1 LTFLILGRRH
11 YFLLASRFGAE
22 DGREFMSPK
31 PVRKKNRQEFAKPA
45 TPAPTQLQTDTTIV
59 AIGASAGGIEAV
71 TELMNH
77 LTADTGMAFVLIQHL
92 DPKHHSILTEL
103 LARKT
108 VMPVTEVS
116 EGLPVKSNH
125 FYVIP
130 PNATMSISEETLHL
144 SPREE
149 SRGTHMSVD
158 HFMRAL
164 AEEKGNRAI
173 GVILSG
179 SGTDG
184 TLGMAEIQAHGGVTF
199 AQDEASAKYDGM
211 PRSAVVAGC
220 VDYVLS
226 PKGIAEELARIARH
240 PYVAHNSLS
249 QSDQAV
255 PSPQAGLNSIF
266 QVLRRATSVDFTH
279 YRQTTVLRRIQRR
292 MVVHKIDVVE
302 EYAKFVQ
309 SHPVEVKALYQDMLI
324 NVTSFFRTPRLFE
337 GLKSTV
343 FPAILKSPSHDRGI
357 RVWTPG
363 CASGEETYSV
373 AIALLE
379 FLGDKA
385 SQIPIQFFG
394 TDVSDLSVTKARN
407 GTYPENIQGDIT
419 PERLRRFFTKVES
432 GYRVSKTIRDMC
444 IFAQHNVLN
453 DPPFSRMDLICCRNL
468 LIYLEPVLQNK
479 VLSLFHYALRSG
491 RFLVLGNSEGL
502 GATTGLFAVEDRTN
516 KIFSRK
522 SAGARQGGA
531 LSLDSPA
538 ERREYGPIRI
548 PVKSPDPS
556 WNYAEAQK
564 EFDRRLLT
572 QFAPATVF
580 VNEELEIVHSR
591 GSVNRYLTLA
601 PGRASLSLLKMAREG
616 LLVELRNA
624 ISRAKKENATVEKRN
639 LRIQNGNEN
648 SENPGATDSIRLV
661 NFQVA
666 PVTLGNTK
674 ERYFMIVFEEA
685 PPKYARMSLARRT
698 PKESAS
704 ALKQSAKLE
713 QELAATKEYLQSV
726 IETQEA
732 TNEELQSA
740 NEEIL
745 SSNEELQSTNEE
757 METAKEELQ
766 SANEELTTV
775 NDELRNRNVEVSQIN
790 NDLINLLSSID
801 IAVIMI
807 GRDLT
812 IRRFT
817 PKAQKFLGL
826 IPGDIGR
833 PLSNINP
840 TIEIADLQALVLQVV
855 SDFHPL
861 ERELTDRLG
870 IHYQFKI
877 LPYRTLDNK
886 IDGAVITIV
895 DIAPDESGSK
905 GARPQ

>member
-1 LTFLILGRRH
+1 MSAKA
-11 YFLLASRFGAE
+11 ASKNPQPE
-22 DGREFMSPK
+22 VPK
-31 PVRKKNRQEFAKPA
+31 AGNTSSVADQN
-45 TPAPTQLQTDTTIV
+45 DTTIV
-59 AIGASAGGIEAV
+59 AIGASAGGIEAL

-77 LTADTGMAFVLIQHL
+77 LATNTGMAFVLVQHL

-103 LARKT
+103 LGRKT
-108 VMPVTEVS
+108 SMTVTEVMD
-116 EGLPVKSNH
+116 GLAVKPNH
-125 FYVIP
+125 VYVIP
-130 PNATMSISEETLHL
+130 PNATMSISGETLHL

-149 SRGTHMSVD
+149 SAGMHMSVD

-164 AEEKGNRAI
+164 AEQKGNRAI

-184 TLGMAEIQAHGGVTF
+184 TLGMSEIQAHGGVTF
-199 AQDEASAKYDGM
+199 AQDEATAKYDGM
-211 PRSAVVAGC
+211 PRSAVVAGY

-226 PKGIAEELARIARH
+226 PKGIAKELARIASH
-240 PYVAHNSLS
+240 PYVVRENH
-249 QSDQAV
+249 SDVVKAA
-255 PSPQAGLNSIF
+255 PDAIAGLSTIF
-266 QVLRRATSVDFTH
+266 QVLRRATGVDFTH
-279 YRQTTVLRRIQRR
+279 YRQTTILRRIQRR
-292 MVVHKIDVVE
+292 MVVHKIDKME
-302 EYAKFVQ
+302 EYAKFAQ
-309 SHPVEVKALYQDMLI
+309 GHAAEVKALYQDMLI
-324 NVTSFFRTPRLFE
+324 NVTSFFRGPRVFE
-337 GLKSTV
+337 ALKSSV
-343 FPAILKSPSHDRGI
+343 FPAIQKRLSRERGI
-357 RVWTPG
+357 RIWTPG

-385 SQIPIQFFG
+385 AQFPIQFFG

-407 GTYPENIQGDIT
+407 GVYPENIQGDVS
-419 PERLRRFFTKVES
+419 PERLRRFFTKGDN
-432 GYRVSKTIRDMC
+432 GYRVSKMIRDMC
-444 IFAQHNVLN
+444 IFAQHNVVN

-479 VLSLFHYALRSG
+479 VISLFHYALG
-491 RFLVLGNSEGL
+491 PNGFLVLGSSEGL
-502 GATTGLFAVEDRTN
+502 GATTSLFAVEDRTQ

-522 SAGARQGGA
+522 GGVARQSGN
-531 LSLDSPA
+531 LSAESQA
-538 ERREYGPIRI
+538 ERRVYGPVRL
-548 PVKSPDPS
+548 PAKQQDSV
-556 WNYAEAQK
+556 WNYTEAQK

-572 QFAPATVF
+572 EYAPATVF
-580 VNEELEIVHSR
+580 VNEEMEILHTR
-591 GSVNRYLTLA
+591 GAVNRYLKLA
-601 PGRASLSLLKMAREG
+601 PGRASLSLMKMAREG
-616 LLVELRNA
+616 LHVELRNA
-624 ISRAKKENATVEKRN
+624 INRAKKDNTVIEKRN
-639 LRIQNGNEN
+639 LRIKSGNEN
-648 SENPGATDSIRLV
+648 GDKAESTNSTRLV
-661 NFQVA
+661 NFDVM
-666 PVTLGNTK
+666 PVTFGNTSSSC
-674 ERYFMIVFEEA
+674 FMIVFQEA
-685 PPKYARMSLARRT
+685 PVEPPREAAPRRSRGREETASSLKRT
-698 PKESAS
+698 
-704 ALKQSAKLE
+704 AKLE

-775 NDELRNRNVEVSQIN
+775 NDELRSRNLEVTQIN

-807 GRDLT
+807 GSDLT

-826 IPGDIGR
+826 IAGDVGR

-840 TIEIADLQALVLQVV
+840 AIEIADLQSMVLQVV
-855 SDFHPL
+855 SDFRPL

-886 IDGAVITIV
+886 IEGVVITIV
-895 DIAPDESGSK
+895 DIAPDKIGRK
-905 GARPQ
+905 A